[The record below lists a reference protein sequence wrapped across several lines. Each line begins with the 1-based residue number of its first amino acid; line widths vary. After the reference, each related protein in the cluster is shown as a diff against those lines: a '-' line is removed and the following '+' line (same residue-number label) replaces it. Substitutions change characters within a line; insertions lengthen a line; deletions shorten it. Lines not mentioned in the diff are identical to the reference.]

1 MDTDYLMVVDMSA
14 RSSTI
19 SSGVPAA
26 GVKSEINGYQWNVS
40 ANSINYEIE
49 FWEPDNYEVRTAIS
63 TSGGTYVVKNG
74 YIVCTNDIGGVI
86 EVPYTYEN
94 GTVKIDSIAAFDFM
108 K

>member
-1 MDTDYLMVVDMSA
+1 MRL
-14 RSSTI
+14 
-19 SSGVPAA
+19 SGFW
-26 GVKSEINGYQWNVS
+26 GVKY
-40 ANSINYEIE
+40 
-49 FWEPDNYEVRTAIS
+49 P
-63 TSGGTYVVKNG
+63 GTYVVKNG